1 MMAYISM
8 PSLDMIDKRAC
19 CMRKNYTKEQ
29 YVTENVQ
36 YCITLCSIYVA
47 AAIAHNLTLC
57 LFAMFLFYLTF
68 INMMITLEYDLY
80 HLENKRKVADS
91 AVLSQRQIQQ
101 GATSP
106 RGMTADQEA
115 LVFQQL
121 NEFKKRI
128 ETLNEIHEYLR
139 KIKFYESMTF

>member
-1 MMAYISM
+1 M
-8 PSLDMIDKRAC
+8 PSFDMIDKRAC
-19 CMRKNYTKEQ
+19 CMRKNYTREQ

-47 AAIAHNLTLC
+47 AAIAHKVRLC
-57 LFAMFLFYLTF
+57 LLAMFLFYLTF

-80 HLENKRKVADS
+80 HLENNRKVADS

-128 ETLNEIHEYLR
+128 ETMNQINEYLY
-139 KIKFYESMTF
+139 KINFYKSTEFY

>member
-8 PSLDMIDKRAC
+8 PSFDIIDKRAC

-29 YVTENVQ
+29 YVRENVQ

-47 AAIAHNLTLC
+47 AAIAHNVTLC
-57 LFAMFLFYLTF
+57 LLAMFLFYLTF

-80 HLENKRKVADS
+80 HLENNRKVADS

-106 RGMTADQEA
+106 RGMTTDQEA

-121 NEFKKRI
+121 NEFKKRT
-128 ETLNEIHEYLR
+128 ETMNEINEYLR
-139 KIKFYESMTF
+139 KVRFYKNTAF

>member
-1 MMAYISM
+1 M
-8 PSLDMIDKRAC
+8 PSFDIIDKRAC

-29 YVTENVQ
+29 YVTDNVQ
-36 YCITLCSIYVA
+36 YCITLCSVYVA
-47 AAIAHNLTLC
+47 AAIAHNVRLC
-57 LFAMFLFYLTF
+57 LLAMFLFYLTF
-68 INMMITLEYDLY
+68 INMLVTLEYDMY
-80 HLENKRKVADS
+80 KSENKRQLPDS

-121 NEFKKRI
+121 NEFKKRT
-128 ETLNEIHEYLR
+128 ETMNEINEYLR
-139 KIKFYESMTF
+139 KIRFYKNTAF